1 MRPASLVA
9 SCSQIANVGPKEE
22 LCTKGVLFSH
32 LCICI
37 FCIICILFSHLHA
50 YVFVFVSVYMFVY
63 LCTIIFVFFIICIRF
78 SHVHK
83 YDLYSSTL
91 CQFAACTL
99 GHYLVVIREDLPIW
113 QYELT

>member
-1 MRPASLVA
+1 MRPVSLVA
-9 SCSQIANVGPKEE
+9 SSSQIANVGPKEE

-32 LCICI
+32 LCI
-37 FCIICILFSHLHA
+37 FCIICILFSHLRA

-63 LCTIIFVFFIICIRF
+63 VRTIKFVFFIIYILFCHI
-78 SHVHK
+78 HK